1 MRLDKYLSHSG
12 LGTRTE
18 TRKLIK
24 QGVVEVNGEV
34 CLDIG
39 RHINQADVRVFGD
52 LIQYEEFLYYM
63 MNKPKGVVSASK
75 DPKQPTVIDLLQGD
89 NPLPVHVVGRLDK
102 DTTGLLLLT
111 NDGALAHKI
120 ISPKSKLP
128 KVYEMTL
135 EQPLSHDHIQ
145 TLEQGILLDEKI
157 TLPCSITHVNGTQ
170 YTITL
175 MEGRFHQVKR
185 MMHHVGNEVLTLHR
199 TQIGPLVLD
208 ESLAAGNYRSCRKE
222 EVKKLLSK

>member
-39 RHINQADVRVFGD
+39 RHINHEDVRVFGD

-75 DPKQPTVIDLLQGD
+75 DPKQPTVVDLLQGD
-89 NPLPVHVVGRLDK
+89 NPLFRACGRSLGQGYDR
-102 DTTGLLLLT
+102 T
-111 NDGALAHKI
+111 LAFD
-120 ISPKSKLP
+120 
-128 KVYEMTL
+128 
-135 EQPLSHDHIQ
+135 QRR
-145 TLEQGILLDEKI
+145 
-157 TLPCSITHVNGTQ
+157 
-170 YTITL
+170 
-175 MEGRFHQVKR
+175 RF
-185 MMHHVGNEVLTLHR
+185 G
-199 TQIGPLVLD
+199 
-208 ESLAAGNYRSCRKE
+208 S
-222 EVKKLLSK
+222 

>member
-39 RHINQADVRVFGD
+39 RHINHEDVRVYGEP
-52 LIQYEEFLYYM
+52 IQYEQFLYYM

-75 DPKQPTVIDLLQGD
+75 DPKQPTVIDLLKGE
-89 NPLPVHVVGRLDK
+89 NPIPVHVVGRLDK

-157 TLPCSITHVNGTQ
+157 TLPCSITQINGTQ

-185 MMHHVGNEVLTLHR
+185 MMHHVGNEVLALHR

-208 ESLAAGNYRSCRKE
+208 ESLALGEHRFCNKE
-222 EVKKLLSK
+222 EVKKLLKS